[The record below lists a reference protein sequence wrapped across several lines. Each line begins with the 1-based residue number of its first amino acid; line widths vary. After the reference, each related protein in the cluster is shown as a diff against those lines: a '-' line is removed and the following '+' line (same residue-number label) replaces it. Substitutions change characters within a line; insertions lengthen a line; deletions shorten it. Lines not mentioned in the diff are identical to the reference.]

1 MAGIFDLPF
10 NPDYVNAESSCM
22 DQGGAA
28 VASFRD
34 ITVDSIEITVSKKLS
49 DVRGEAIRI
58 SDIVVLGKGEEE
70 R

>member
-1 MAGIFDLPF
+1 
-10 NPDYVNAESSCM
+10 M

-28 VASFRD
+28 VASFQE

-58 SDIVVLGKGEEE
+58 SDIVVLGKGEGE